1 MKIECCVKDCLIL
14 RQHTFLFISK
24 MKKVFL
30 LLLVPCLSWAR
41 PPELPFNN
49 RPPGKVIRTCC
60 AFGVDVK
67 MNMIPFAKVTSISA
81 PSHLG
86 THKYLGNKQENNGII
101 YTHRGGFIDMGHLR
115 DIADYTAYF
124 YNLMITNRNQGLS
137 NFKLGNEAGLK
148 MISFQIPEPFTNKD
162 IALLAGKLA
171 YDLSIWHEMATW
183 FGASYIPFIPE
194 RYSSFSIEDAY
205 SNLLG
210 VQIAIQAILSEKDYE
225 HSMTE
230 LIQNTLQEL
239 RAVETIEDT
248 REAMN
253 EVKDNWWSSLVKMPN
268 RKVMLMREFNCLEN
282 VQPWLIESWSSVEY
296 SMELQVPKY
305 SSQNELLT
313 DFYQFSVKHSLRIP
327 FKKIFPYSY
336 KERIITQ
343 HDFPILLEYI
353 KAEDKAYWEKAR
365 NSKFLQ

>member
-1 MKIECCVKDCLIL
+1 MKRVI
-14 RQHTFLFISK
+14 
-24 MKKVFL
+24 L
-30 LLLVPCLSWAR
+30 LLLFPFLSWAR

-86 THKYLGNKQENNGII
+86 FHKYLGSKQENNGII

-115 DIADYTAYF
+115 DIADFTAYF
-124 YNLMITNRNQGLS
+124 YNLMIKNRDQGLS
-137 NFKLGNEAGLK
+137 NFKLGNEAGQK
-148 MISFQIPEPFTNKD
+148 MISFQIPKHFSNKD
-162 IALLAGKLA
+162 IALLAGRLA

-210 VQIAIQAILSEKDYE
+210 VHIAIQAILSEQDYE
-225 HSMTE
+225 QSMTE
-230 LIQNTLQEL
+230 LIQSTLHKLE
-239 RAVETIEDT
+239 AVETIDET
-248 REAMN
+248 KEAMN
-253 EVKDNWWSSLVKMPN
+253 LVKDNWWSSLVKMPN
-268 RKVMLMREFNCLEN
+268 RKVMLMREFECLEKA
-282 VQPWLIESWSSVEY
+282 QPWLIESWSTVEN
-296 SMELQVPKY
+296 SIDLHVPMV

-313 DFYQFSVKHSLRIP
+313 DFYQLTVKHSLRIP
-327 FKKIFPYSY
+327 FKKMFPYSY
-336 KERIITQ
+336 KEKIITQ

-353 KAEDKAYWEKAR
+353 KEEDKVYWEKAK
-365 NSKFLQ
+365 NNKFLQ